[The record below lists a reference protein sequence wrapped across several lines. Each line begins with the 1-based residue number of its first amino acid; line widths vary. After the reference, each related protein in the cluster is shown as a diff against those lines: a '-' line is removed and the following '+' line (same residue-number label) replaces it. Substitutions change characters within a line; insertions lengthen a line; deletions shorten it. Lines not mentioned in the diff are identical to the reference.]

1 MITLHGTSVFQGIS
15 IGKILFYER
24 SKYNVDKKTV
34 HNVDAE
40 IKRFELAKES
50 ALLELQELNE
60 MALSKANEINAAIF
74 EGHQLILQDEGY
86 YNFVIDL
93 ILNQGA
99 NAEFAVKQTS
109 EKYSQMFLS
118 MKDEYMQ
125 ARAFDIIDVSE
136 RLLRLLN
143 GDKQEE
149 FVINEPVILAADDLI
164 PSETIRLD
172 KNKVLGFAIMYGSE
186 NSHTA
191 IIAKALNIPAI
202 IGIGKEL
209 TKEYN
214 NRLAIIDGISGTL
227 YIDPD
232 ANTLE
237 EMKKKQKEL
246 LLEEDLLTKLVGKDN
261 VTIDG
266 KRVDIYGN
274 ISNLSDV
281 DEVLKNDG
289 GGIGLFRSEFLYLER
304 DTYPSEEEQFLVYKE
319 IAKAMNGKKVII
331 RTLDIGAD
339 KKIDYFGL
347 EKEENPAMGFR
358 GIRICLTRTEIFK
371 TQLRA
376 ILRASMYGTI
386 SIMLPMIIS
395 VSEVRKAK
403 DILEEVKMELIK
415 EHISF
420 KSDIEIGIMI
430 ETPAAVM
437 ISDELAKEVDFFSV
451 GTNDLTQYTLA
462 IDRQNTMLDTFFDAH
477 HPAILKMLHM
487 VVKNAHENGIWAGIC
502 GELASDLTI
511 TRELLQ
517 MGYDELSVSPSMIL
531 RLRKKV
537 RELKL
542 S

>member
-50 ALLELQELNE
+50 ALLELQELHE
-60 MALSKANEINAAIF
+60 LALSKANEINAAIF

-214 NRLAIIDGISGTL
+214 NRLAIIDGISGIL

>member
-149 FVINEPVILAADDLI
+149 FVLNEPVILAADDLI

-403 DILEEVKMELIK
+403 DILEEVKIELIK
-415 EHISF
+415 EQISF
-420 KSDIEIGIMI
+420 KNDIEIGIMI

>member
-1 MITLHGTSVFQGIS
+1 
-15 IGKILFYER
+15 
-24 SKYNVDKKTV
+24 
-34 HNVDAE
+34 
-40 IKRFELAKES
+40 
-50 ALLELQELNE
+50 
-60 MALSKANEINAAIF
+60 
-74 EGHQLILQDEGY
+74 
-86 YNFVIDL
+86 
-93 ILNQGA
+93 
-99 NAEFAVKQTS
+99 
-109 EKYSQMFLS
+109 MFLS

-274 ISNLSDV
+274 ISNLS
-281 DEVLKNDG
+281 
-289 GGIGLFRSEFLYLER
+289 
-304 DTYPSEEEQFLVYKE
+304 
-319 IAKAMNGKKVII
+319 
-331 RTLDIGAD
+331 
-339 KKIDYFGL
+339 
-347 EKEENPAMGFR
+347 PA
-358 GIRICLTRTEIFK
+358 
-371 TQLRA
+371 
-376 ILRASMYGTI
+376 
-386 SIMLPMIIS
+386 
-395 VSEVRKAK
+395 
-403 DILEEVKMELIK
+403 
-415 EHISF
+415 
-420 KSDIEIGIMI
+420 
-430 ETPAAVM
+430 
-437 ISDELAKEVDFFSV
+437 
-451 GTNDLTQYTLA
+451 N
-462 IDRQNTMLDTFFDAH
+462 
-477 HPAILKMLHM
+477 
-487 VVKNAHENGIWAGIC
+487 
-502 GELASDLTI
+502 
-511 TRELLQ
+511 
-517 MGYDELSVSPSMIL
+517 
-531 RLRKKV
+531 
-537 RELKL
+537 
-542 S
+542 

>member
-50 ALLELQELNE
+50 ALLELQELHE
-60 MALSKANEINAAIF
+60 LALSKANEINAAIF

-420 KSDIEIGIMI
+420 KNDIEIGIMI

>member
-1 MITLHGTSVFQGIS
+1 MITLYGTSVFQGIS

-149 FVINEPVILAADDLI
+149 FVLNEPVILAADDLI

-420 KSDIEIGIMI
+420 KNDIEIGIMI